1 MGEKIYG
8 VDMNKDITA
17 LMVRD
22 AIIECFR
29 QAHCEDSGIGNKDEI
44 INKEYCGDIVK
55 KAFSDTGSD
64 FDNPTKEMIVKA
76 LDSLKNFSMNFR
88 DKSIIEKHYNQ
99 ILRLVN
105 KLK

>member
-1 MGEKIYG
+1 MEEKIYG
-8 VDMNKDITA
+8 VDLNKDVTA

-29 QAHCEDSGIGNKDEI
+29 LAHCEDSGINVADKN

-64 FDNPTKEMIVKA
+64 FDKPTKDTIIKVLGE
-76 LDSLKNFSMNFR
+76 LKSFSMNFR
-88 DKSIIEKHYNQ
+88 DKSIIEHHYNQ
-99 ILRLVN
+99 ILKLVN
-105 KLK
+105 KLV